1 MNRMV
6 ANADR
11 ALRQVLELRKS
22 EKVLIITDKATRAVA
37 SAWAKAADRLGAVP
51 VKYIIPE
58 HGRPLAAVPEDLA
71 ALTVD
76 ADIAIT
82 VFSSRPGETPFRIEL
97 LGMLGSKARRIAHC
111 PGIDTGMMTD
121 GGMSADFPAMAAT
134 ARELI
139 RRLSQ
144 AVSAHITAPGGTELL
159 LDIRNRPFSTDTIVA
174 DGAAC
179 NLPCGEIW
187 CAPDEGNANGVLVCD
202 GCAGELGVVPAPV
215 KLVINNGRVTS
226 VHCLDEGF
234 RQDVEALLEFD
245 SGAAQIGEFGIGL
258 NPAARLGGKLLE
270 DEKAAGTAHIAF
282 GNNISSPGGRNRSR
296 THQDFLFYNPTVT
309 VQYDDGRE
317 EPLMVAGRI
326 ARQRQPRGQR
336 SGGLWGDVMVIADF
350 SPASEEAVLMA
361 DTIARQNDA
370 RLLCCHIVNNPVQ
383 VNMLMPQYSAMTNN
397 ADTIRHSQE
406 EAVRGITAM
415 VAHLTHR
422 TPDEFE
428 VQVFAGDP
436 LRSILECAEGEGIDL
451 IVVPSQHA
459 LPGTRRYLAAALKSL
474 ADQAACDVL
483 VVR

>member
-11 ALRQVLELRKS
+11 ALREVLELRKS
-22 EKVLIITDKATRAVA
+22 ERVLIVTDKPTRNVA
-37 SAWAKAADRLGAVP
+37 SAWTKAADKLGAVP
-51 VKYIIPE
+51 VTYTIQE
-58 HGRPLAAVPEDLA
+58 HGRPLGAVPDDLA
-71 ALTVD
+71 AMIPE

-82 VFSSRPGETPFRIEL
+82 SFQSRPGETPFRIEL
-97 LGMLGSKARRIAHC
+97 LGLLGKKTRRIAHC
-111 PGIDTGMMTD
+111 PGIDSSMMTD
-121 GGMSADFPAMAAT
+121 GGMSADFPAMAAS
-134 ARELI
+134 ARELL

-144 AVSAHITAPGGTELL
+144 AVSAHITAPNGTELI
-159 LDIRNRPFSTDTIVA
+159 LDIRRRDFSTDTVVA

-226 VHCLDEGF
+226 VHCPDDQFKL
-234 RQDVEALLEFD
+234 DVEAMLEFD
-245 SGAAQIGEFGIGL
+245 SGASQIGEFGIGL
-258 NPAARLGGKLLE
+258 NPAARITGKLLE

-282 GNNISSPGGRNRSR
+282 GNNISAPGGRNHSR

-309 VQYDDGRE
+309 ITYEDERE
-317 EPLMVAGRI
+317 EPLMVSGRI

-336 SGGLWGDVMVIADF
+336 AGAFWGDIMVVADF
-350 SPASEEAVLMA
+350 TPASEEAVLMA
-361 DTIARQNDA
+361 DSIARQNDA
-370 RLLCCHIVNNPVQ
+370 RLLCCHVINTTVP
-383 VNMLMPQYSAMTNN
+383 VNMLFPQYSAMNN
-397 ADTIRHSQE
+397 NLDAIKHMQD

-415 VAHLTHR
+415 VAHLTR
-422 TPDEFE
+422 RMPGDFE

-436 LRSILECAEGEGIDL
+436 LRSLLECAESEGIDL
-451 IVVPSQHA
+451 IVIPAQQT
-459 LPGTRRYLAAALKSL
+459 LPGNRRFIGAALKSL
-474 ADQAACDVL
+474 TEHAVCDVL